1 MSTKATE
8 GDHYTPDYR
17 TPLGKV
23 RGLGS
28 AKEGTEHFIKQ
39 RVSAMSNLLLITL
52 FVGVV
57 IALLGEPFLNVRAAF
72 TNPFVAL
79 IVLGVMLSV
88 TYHMRIGMQVVIE
101 DYVHNEFAR
110 AGALILNT
118 FFALAI
124 ALTCAFAVLKMA
136 FAPPILE
143 PTAIAPVVVAPTAG

>member
-1 MSTKATE
+1 MSIKATE

-39 RVSAMSNLLLITL
+39 RVSAMSNLILVTL

-57 IALLGEPFLNVRAAF
+57 IALLGQPFVGVRTAF
-72 TNPFVAL
+72 ANPFVSL
-79 IVLGVMLSV
+79 IVLAVMLSV

-101 DYVHNEFAR
+101 DYVHSELPR
-110 AGALILNT
+110 MGLLILNT
-118 FFALAI
+118 FFALLI

-136 FAPPILE
+136 FAPPIL
-143 PTAIAPVVVAPTAG
+143 APTAVAPVMLAPAG